1 MTIDKL
7 EDIINK
13 YNTYYITIKMKPA
26 DVKPSTYV
34 KSNKEINYQNCKFKV
49 GGIELEYQNIKALLR
64 KALFLLVW
72 RSFCDWKN

>member
-26 DVKPSTYV
+26 DVKPSTYI

-49 GGIELEYQNIKALLR
+49 GGIELEYQNIKALLQ
-64 KALFLLVW
+64 KALFLLV
-72 RSFCDWKN
+72 

>member
-34 KSNKEINYQNCKFKV
+34 KSNKEINYENCKFKV

-64 KALFLLVW
+64 KALFLLV
-72 RSFCDWKN
+72 

>member
-64 KALFLLVW
+64 KALFLLV
-72 RSFCDWKN
+72 